1 MELTNVKDASGCGRK
16 HSGGSM
22 KAVFRRMG
30 AVVVAAI
37 LSLALAG
44 CGQEV
49 AKETIAVRIDGE
61 AVPFLFRSRTV
72 TQTTDIWEVL
82 PVYGELED
90 AAPSVQPGEHRVGID
105 FSGCAFPNGSLH
117 TATAAAA
124 ASAKTAS
131 LKSGTA
137 PSPLTAASRRKIP
150 LPCVLRRR
158 SPPMQMKWR
167 SSSFTCSGPP
177 VGVPC
182 RKHG

>member
-1 MELTNVKDASGCGRK
+1 
-16 HSGGSM
+16 M

-61 AVPFLFRSRTV
+61 AAPFLFRSRTV

-105 FSGCAFPNGSLH
+105 FSGCAFPERIAAYGYRGGSGVSEDGVFEERYGAVAIDSCEQTEDTFTLRF
-117 TATAAAA
+117 TAQ
-124 ASAKTAS
+124 ASAHADEMAVFVFYMEWPAGGGAVQEAWLYVGCFAGQAS
-131 LKSGTA
+131 
-137 PSPLTAASRRKIP
+137 AA
-150 LPCVLRRR
+150 
-158 SPPMQMKWR
+158 
-167 SSSFTCSGPP
+167 
-177 VGVPC
+177 
-182 RKHG
+182 